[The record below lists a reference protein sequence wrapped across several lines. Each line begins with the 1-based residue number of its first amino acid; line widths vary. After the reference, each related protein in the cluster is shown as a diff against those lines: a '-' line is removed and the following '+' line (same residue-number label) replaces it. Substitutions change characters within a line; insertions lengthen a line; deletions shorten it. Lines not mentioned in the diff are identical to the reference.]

1 MKRIFL
7 SAVFALS
14 IIAGNAQSDRYKS
27 AMEKLI
33 ATLDTTKSVDG
44 YTELG
49 NSFLRI
55 AEAEKTQWLPYY
67 YAGLANVSA
76 ANNMFVTGQTDKIDP
91 IVDKAAPLIAKAE
104 ELQKDNSEIFILKK
118 MYNTAKMMADPM
130 NRYMELSPVAAEA
143 LATAKKLNPE
153 NPRVPLLEGQ
163 DLFFTPEQFG
173 GDKQEA
179 KKKFEE
185 ALKKFE
191 AFKPADNIAPHW
203 GKDQAAYFISQ
214 IK

>member
-7 SAVFALS
+7 SAVLALS

-33 ATLDTTKSVDG
+33 ATMDTTKTVAG

-49 NSFLRI
+49 NSFQRV

-67 YAGLANVSA
+67 YAALANVSA
-76 ANNMFVTGQTDKIDP
+76 ANNLFVTGQTDMIDP

-104 ELQKDNSEIFILKK
+104 ELEKNNSEIFILKK
-118 MYNTAKMMADPM
+118 MYNTSKMMADPM

-191 AFKPADNIAPHW
+191 AFKPADGIAPHW
-203 GKDQAAYFISQ
+203 GKDQATYFISQ

>member
-7 SAVFALS
+7 SAALALS
-14 IIAGNAQSDRYKS
+14 FIAANAQSDRYKS

-33 ATLDTTKSVDG
+33 ATLDTTKTVDG

-49 NSFLRI
+49 NSFQRV

-67 YAGLANVSA
+67 YAALASVSA

-173 GDKQEA
+173 GDKNEA

-191 AFKPADNIAPHW
+191 AFKPADNLAPHW
-203 GKDQAAYFISQ
+203 GKDQATYFISQ